1 MEAYMGDNEVIIQ
14 VGNSR
19 KLTIVSTETTKHTS
33 VHQYSH
39 SSIVIHRTY
48 KCPSVQSHFYSHT

>member
-19 KLTIVSTETTKHTS
+19 TLTIVSTETT
-33 VHQYSH
+33 
-39 SSIVIHRTY
+39 
-48 KCPSVQSHFYSHT
+48 HFIKYYIYL

>member
-19 KLTIVSTETTKHTS
+19 TLTIVSTETTLMTAQPEFSK
-33 VHQYSH
+33 
-39 SSIVIHRTY
+39 
-48 KCPSVQSHFYSHT
+48 